1 MLRKNNEKIKDEQV
15 EHNVF
20 FTKFEVPSG
29 FEPL

>member
-1 MLRKNNEKIKDEQV
+1 MLRKNNKKIKNEHI

-20 FTKFEVPSG
+20 FAKFEVPSG